1 MLDGRQKYICATEY
15 RLSCLIIDIEPNIY
29 WITKE
34 SECEKR
40 MTDQLRLLI
49 QERMAAHSRVN
60 ANIANEFWY
69 PLSVATYDADEVME
83 AIDSMCSFRTT
94 MWEKTKR
101 FEEAFGAQFGGEA
114 IMVNSGSS
122 ADLLIAFSLLEESGG
137 PLRAGDEI
145 IVPAVTWP
153 TQLWSALMAG
163 FNVRLAD
170 VSPRSLNVDFDTL
183 ESCLTEKTRALSL
196 VHLMGN
202 PADMDR
208 AVKFCRDHDLILI
221 EDCCESLG
229 AKWNGELV
237 GTFGYASSFSF
248 FFSHHMTTMEG
259 GMILTSD
266 SQLAERFR
274 TLRAH
279 GWSRNLLNSVPPTEG
294 LDPRYTFV
302 GWGFNVR
309 PTELQ
314 AGFGLVQLG
323 RLPEFAN
330 NRAKGA
336 AAFQQAI
343 QEISQYV
350 SLMDVASEADCSWFA
365 LPLMV
370 DVASPVSR
378 DEITA
383 YLETQGVETRPIV
396 AGNLLAQPAVS
407 AFSRI
412 TSGALPGAESIHAN
426 GFYVGL
432 HPIGEI
438 DSVQSV
444 ANLIVEFV
452 RNVKA

>member
-1 MLDGRQKYICATEY
+1 
-15 RLSCLIIDIEPNIY
+15 
-29 WITKE
+29 
-34 SECEKR
+34 
-40 MTDQLRLLI
+40 MTDQLKPLI
-49 QERMAAHSRVN
+49 RDLMAENSRVN
-60 ANIANEFWY
+60 PRVAQRFWY
-69 PLSVATYDADEVME
+69 PLSVATYDSDEVME

-94 MWEKTKR
+94 MGDKTRR

-137 PLRAGDEI
+137 PLKAGDEI

-163 FNVRLAD
+163 FDVRLAD
-170 VSPRSLNVDFDTL
+170 VSPQTLNVDFEAL
-183 ESCLTEKTRALSL
+183 ESCLTEKTRGLSL

-202 PADMDR
+202 PADMSQ
-208 AVKFCRDHDLILI
+208 AVEFCRDHNLILI

-229 AKWNGELV
+229 AQWQGQHV

-259 GMILTSD
+259 GMIMTSD
-266 SQLAERFR
+266 SDLAERFR

-279 GWSRNLLNSVPPTEG
+279 GWSRNLQNGVPSFPG

-323 RLPEFAN
+323 RLPEFTH
-330 NRAKGA
+330 NRAESVR
-336 AAFQQAI
+336 AFQG
-343 QEISQYV
+343 EISEIRPYIR
-350 SLMDVASEADCSWFA
+350 LMDVPPEAVCSWFA
-365 LPLMV
+365 LPLIV
-370 DVASPVSR
+370 EEACPLSR
-378 DEITA
+378 DEITS
-383 YLETQGVETRPIV
+383 YLEENGVETRPIV

-407 AFSRI
+407 AFNRI
-412 TSGALPGAESIHAN
+412 SGGPLPGAEIIHAN
-426 GFYVGL
+426 GFYIGL
-432 HPIGEI
+432 HPTG
-438 DSVQSV
+438 D
-444 ANLIVEFV
+444 VEPVRRVGALLVDMVKRFV
-452 RNVKA
+452 Y